1 MKHMSL
7 VLLALPVAALGAAP
21 QISDVAFGQTTSGS
35 RDVTVTYTLAN
46 APAIVTMD
54 VLSNGVSIGT
64 ANIRHLSGD
73 VNRLVQPDPSVCK
86 TIR

>member
-7 VLLALPVAALGAAP
+7 VLLALPVAVLGAAP

-64 ANIRHLSGD
+64 ANIRHLSLSSPGPTTGSPATTS
-73 VNRLVQPDPSVCK
+73 R
-86 TIR
+86 